1 MNAKIEKK
9 EIATIVTLDGS
20 LDTINSITF
29 LKDIEDLLTQTE
41 PNIIVDCENLT
52 YISSSGLRT
61 FVLLQKSVLKNSG
74 KMLIRKLRPEV
85 LNIFELTGFTK
96 IMTIER

>member
-9 EIATIVTLDGS
+9 EIITIVTLDGS
-20 LDTINSITF
+20 LDTINSISF
-29 LKDIEDLLTQTE
+29 LKEIEDLLTQTE
-41 PNIIVDCENLT
+41 LNIIVDCENLT

>member
-9 EIATIVTLDGS
+9 EIITIVTLDGS

-29 LKDIEDLLTQTE
+29 LKEIEDLLTQTE
-41 PNIIVDCENLT
+41 LNIIVDCENLT

>member
-9 EIATIVTLDGS
+9 EIITIVTLDGS

-29 LKDIEDLLTQTE
+29 LKEIEDLLTQPE

>member
-9 EIATIVTLDGS
+9 EIITIVTLDGS

-29 LKDIEDLLTQTE
+29 LKEIEDLLTQPE
-41 PNIIVDCENLT
+41 LNIIVDCENLT